1 MAIGKR
7 ETRLEE
13 GISPDCDKE
22 GLVGRESELRFD
34 ELSLFCVFYTAI
46 ITSA

>member
-1 MAIGKR
+1 MVIGKR

-22 GLVGRESELRFD
+22 GLVRRESELGFD
-34 ELSLFCVFYTAI
+34 ELLVFCVVYTSI
-46 ITSA
+46 MPSA